1 MDILDHA
8 AIRLLCRNCD
18 HYYEVPLRDILLSH
32 LIVHCG
38 CPVPH
43 ETECP
48 PIFQTRI
55 CDNEV
60 VQRLQAAWRS
70 ASHCAELAGG
80 ELVLVAPEGKE
91 ISAKQPTHSQEG
103 ATDVCTKCA

>member
-1 MDILDHA
+1 MDILNHA
-8 AIRLLCRNCD
+8 AIRLLCRICD

-38 CPVPH
+38 CPVPQ

-48 PIFQTRI
+48 PVYQVRI

-60 VQRLQAAWRS
+60 VQTLQAAWRS
-70 ASHCAELAGG
+70 ASQCAQLAGG
-80 ELVLVAPEGKE
+80 ELVLVAPEE
-91 ISAKQPTHSQEG
+91 IKISTKQPTHSQEG
-103 ATDVCTKCA
+103 ANDVCTKSA

>member
-1 MDILDHA
+1 MDILDSA
-8 AIRLLCRNCD
+8 AIRLLCRFCD

-32 LIVHCG
+32 EIVHCG

-48 PIFQTRI
+48 PVFQIRI
-55 CDNEV
+55 CDSKV
-60 VQRLQAAWRS
+60 VESLQIAWRA

-80 ELVLVAPEGKE
+80 ELVLFTEDKE
-91 ISAKQPTHSQEG
+91 SGAKHTTKSEQG
-103 ATDVCTKCA
+103 ANDVFTQCT

>member
-8 AIRLLCRNCD
+8 AIRLFCRNCD

-32 LIVHCG
+32 LIAHCG
-38 CPVPH
+38 CPVPQ

-48 PIFQTRI
+48 PIYQVRI

-60 VQRLQAAWRS
+60 VQTLQASWRS
-70 ASHCAELAGG
+70 ASQCAELAGG
-80 ELVLVAPEGKE
+80 ELVLLRTEDKE
-91 ISAKQPTHSQEG
+91 SGAKERTQSKEG
-103 ATDVCTKCA
+103 ANDVCTKCS